1 MIKEIYGENERHQCG
16 KHQLSL
22 WYCENCRMVHL
33 RAGDAVLSFDSRE
46 FAEFT
51 EAVVDI
57 HYSSGWQMSQ
67 WALPS
72 GEEIERDAHLASEMI
87 V

>member
-1 MIKEIYGENERHQCG
+1 MNEFSDENKTQPCG
-16 KHQLSL
+16 NHQLSL

-33 RAGDAVLSFDSRE
+33 RAGHTILSFSSRE

-67 WALPS
+67 WALPV
-72 GEEIERDAHLASEMI
+72 GEETDEILSSKMI
-87 V
+87 S